1 MEELEKMLEEK
12 SKTKENLHK
21 GSNFQ
26 NVLIFLKPNIEP
38 GKVEKV
44 VDILIQKGKRV
55 FLTER
60 INEKIQKFGY
70 LPVAQN
76 LKEIDI
82 IFVLGGDGAI
92 LRTCEKL
99 IEERKLS
106 IPVVGINMGRVGFLT
121 FGEEP
126 PEEVIEQ
133 VIKGEYK
140 TEEINVLTCSVGKEK
155 ETRREKKE
163 FFAVNDFLVKSPNGI
178 LEFEIF
184 CEDDFIGKIRADGV
198 LISSQ
203 IGSTAY
209 NLSLGGP
216 IVYSGTEVILI
227 SFLAP
232 FSLFSRSVILPKN
245 KSVYLKS
252 SGEAVIY
259 ADGKKKVSLEKKKE
273 VAEFRYSDLKIKI
286 LKGKKTK
293 FFDSLREKF
302 KWLL

>member
-1 MEELEKMLEEK
+1 MLEEK
-12 SKTKENLHK
+12 SKSKENLHK
-21 GSNFQ
+21 GSDFQ

-38 GKVEKV
+38 EKVERV
-44 VDILIQKGKRV
+44 IDILTQKGKKV
-55 FLTER
+55 FLTEE
-60 INEKIQKFGY
+60 INEKLPKFRY
-70 LPVAQN
+70 LPVAHN

-92 LRTCEKL
+92 LRTCEKI

-106 IPVVGINMGRVGFLT
+106 IPIAGINMGRVGFLT
-121 FGEEP
+121 FGGEQ

-140 TEEINVLTCSVGKEK
+140 TEEINVLTCLVEK
-155 ETRREKKE
+155 ENGTIKEKKE
-163 FFAVNDFLVKSPNGI
+163 FFAVNDFLVKSPDGT

-203 IGSTAY
+203 VGSTAY

-232 FSLFSRSVILPKN
+232 FSLFSRSVVLPKN
-245 KSVYLKS
+245 KRVYLKS
-252 SGEAVIY
+252 SSKAVIY
-259 ADGKKKVSLEKKKE
+259 ADGKKKISLEKNE
-273 VAEFRYSDLKIKI
+273 DIAEFKYSDFKIKI
-286 LKGKKTK
+286 LKGKKTT
-293 FFDSLREKF
+293 FFNSLREKF

>member
-1 MEELEKMLEEK
+1 MLEEK
-12 SKTKENLHK
+12 SKKKENLHK

-38 GKVEKV
+38 EKVERV
-44 VDILIQKGKRV
+44 VDILTQKGKKV
-55 FLTER
+55 FLTEG
-60 INEKIQKFGY
+60 INEKLPKFRY
-70 LPVAQN
+70 LPVAHN

-106 IPVVGINMGRVGFLT
+106 IPIAGINMGRVGFLT
-121 FGEEP
+121 FGEER
-126 PEEVIEQ
+126 PEEVIDQ

-140 TEEINVLTCSVGKEK
+140 TEEINVLTCSVIKEN
-155 ETRREKKE
+155 ETRKEKKE
-163 FFAVNDFLVKSPNGI
+163 FFAVNDFLVKSPDGI

-184 CEDDFIGKIRADGV
+184 CEDDFMGKIRADGV

-203 IGSTAY
+203 VGSTAY

-232 FSLFSRSVILPKN
+232 FSLFSRSVVLPKN

-252 SGEAVIY
+252 SSEAVIY
-259 ADGKKKVSLEKKKE
+259 ADGKKKISLEKNKE
-273 VAEFRYSDLKIKI
+273 VAEFRYSDFKIKI
-286 LKGKKTK
+286 LKGKKTT
-293 FFDSLREKF
+293 FFVSLRKKF
-302 KWLL
+302 NWLL